1 METNNFYDMMYN
13 DDCLKVMPTLPNE
26 CCDVIICDLP
36 YGTTC
41 SRWDTVLP
49 LGKLWEQYKRL
60 LKHQGS
66 VVLFGSEPFSSTL
79 RMSNLKWYK
88 YDWIWHKPTTTGFQ
102 HAKNMPLKDY
112 ETISVF
118 SAASMGHISLL
129 GDNRMI
135 YNPQGV
141 EKVNEVKK
149 ESSTKFGNIV
159 DKRPSHKQFVVVE
172 GKNYPRMT
180 LEFAKDNS
188 NYHPTQKPI
197 ELLRYLIRTYTNIGG
212 VVLDNT
218 MGSGSTCVA
227 AALEKRH
234 FIGIEKEKKYYDI
247 AVKRVLD
254 AKREMNT
261 LFNNDF

>member
-26 CCDVIICDLP
+26 CCDAIICDLP
-36 YGTTC
+36 YGTT
-41 SRWDTVLP
+41 RNKWDSVIP
-49 LGKLWEQYKRL
+49 LQPLWKEYERIIKDR
-60 LKHQGS
+60 GAI
-66 VVLFGSEPFSSTL
+66 VLFSQMPFSATL
-79 RMSNLKWYK
+79 VASNPRLFK
-88 YDWIWHKPTTTGFQ
+88 YEWIWQKQEGTGFLNSRF
-102 HAKNMPLKDY
+102 APLKAH
-112 ETISVF
+112 ENILVF
-118 SAASMGHISLL
+118 GKSAAAFVRDS
-129 GDNRMI
+129 NNAMI
-135 YNPQGV
+135 YNPQMRPGKAYV
-141 EKVNEVKK
+141 AKHGQP
-149 ESSTKFGNIV
+149 STNYDSKHMRVLPLTHYKAERYPIDVLKFNR
-159 DKRPSHKQFVVVE
+159 DTDH
-172 GKNYPRMT
+172 
-180 LEFAKDNS
+180 L
-188 NYHPTQKPI
+188 HPTQKPVD
-197 ELLRYLIRTYTNIGG
+197 LVRYLIRTYTETGGG